1 VKAVVLGLKEV
12 IMGGVPETRYLRT
25 SDGAYIA
32 YQVVGDG
39 PVDIA
44 FGFNSD
50 ESNVDLMWEE
60 PDWRPFLTGAAE
72 FGRVIVHDRRGIGV
86 SSRNV
91 PPPNLETQVA
101 DLLAVL
107 DTAESHRPILVGS
120 TGSGAMHA
128 LFAATHPD
136 RTGGLLWNNP
146 AGRTAWAPDYP
157 WGLGL
162 EDFERSMRESLSW
175 GTTSYG
181 SSIAQWR
188 AAERAGVP
196 ESELDTTIESPE
208 RVNTYAKINRNT
220 ATPDVAREI
229 LRIDWETDV
238 RAILPSVRT
247 PTALVT
253 GTRDNVEEVE
263 YIASLM
269 PHAVVHVIEGRSGVA
284 AAPILQILR
293 EMGGVE
299 LPPAGLD
306 TVLSTVLFTDIVGST
321 KRQAELGDRAWKT
334 LVERHHAVV
343 RAGLIRWRGVENDTA
358 GDGFYATFDGPARAV
373 RCALE
378 ITERIRELGLE
389 IRAGVHTGECEL
401 IDGKCGG
408 ISVTTGARISALA
421 APSQVL
427 VSQTVKDL
435 VAGSGLSFQE
445 VGDHELKGVPGRWQ
459 LYAVLK

>member
-1 VKAVVLGLKEV
+1 MDSL
-12 IMGGVPETRYLRT
+12 PETRYLRA

-32 YQVVGDG
+32 YQAFGEG
-39 PVDIA
+39 PVDIV

-50 ESNVDLMWEE
+50 ESNVDLMWDE
-60 PDWRPFLTGAAE
+60 PDWRPFMTGAAE
-72 FGRVIVHDRRGIGV
+72 FGRLILHDRRGLGV

-91 PPPNLETQVA
+91 SPPNLETQVG

-107 DTAESHRPILVGS
+107 DAAESERPILAGA
-120 TGSGAMHA
+120 TGGGAMHA

-136 RTGGLLWNNP
+136 RTDGLLWNNP

-157 WGLGL
+157 WGLGP
-162 EDFERSMRESLSW
+162 EEFERSIQESVIW

-188 AAERAGVP
+188 AAERVGVP
-196 ESELDTTIESPE
+196 LADLEGASEAPE
-208 RVNTYAKINRNT
+208 RLNTYAKINRNT

-238 RAILPSVRT
+238 RAILPSVHAR
-247 PTALVT
+247 TALVT
-253 GTRDNVEEVE
+253 GTRDNIEEVE

-269 PHAVVHVIEGRSGVA
+269 PNAVVHVLEGRSGIA
-284 AAPILQILR
+284 AEPILQILR
-293 EMGGVE
+293 EMGGIQP
-299 LPPAGLD
+299 PPAGLD
-306 TVLSTVLFTDIVGST
+306 TVLSTILFTDIVGST
-321 KRQAELGDRAWKT
+321 QRQAALGDRAWKALIET
-334 LVERHHAVV
+334 HHGLV
-343 RAGLIRWRGVENDTA
+343 RAALVRWRGVENDTA
-358 GDGFYATFDGPARAV
+358 GDGFYATFDGPARAI

-378 ITERIRELGLE
+378 ITERIRELGVE
-389 IRAGVHTGECEL
+389 IRAGVHTGDCEL

-435 VAGSGLSFQE
+435 VAGSGLRFTE
-445 VGDHELKGVPGRWQ
+445 VGDHELRGIPGRWR
-459 LYAVLK
+459 LYSVLN